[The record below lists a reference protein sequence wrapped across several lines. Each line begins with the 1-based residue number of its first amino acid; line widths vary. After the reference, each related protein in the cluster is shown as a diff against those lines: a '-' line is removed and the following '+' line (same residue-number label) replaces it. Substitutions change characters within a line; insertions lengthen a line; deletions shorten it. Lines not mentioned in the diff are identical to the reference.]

1 MNPSPDRSSA
11 PPEGAGP
18 TERYLRGKAAVQIL
32 VVALFCAIGAAVAE
46 HLALRASLADS
57 RATTLRDLG
66 ELRSVIENGLSAD
79 MQLVQG
85 MLSYVRADPDIDQ
98 VRFAGIARDLMESGS
113 PYVRNMALARDLKI
127 THIYPLAGNEAAMDL
142 DYRTID
148 VQWRPIELAVR
159 ERRAVIVGPVELVQ
173 GGIALI
179 ARFPIFLRPENG
191 DDGRLWGLASSV
203 FDLQAFMAGAV
214 IGGFEARYRLAL
226 SVDSRGPGPPLVF
239 WGDPTVR
246 DDDPVE
252 VGISLMLEPWTLSG
266 VPLQGWPVWSE
277 QWPLIGALALA
288 LFLLATGLVLFQHRN
303 EVARARVTRQLEAAR
318 NEAVAA
324 RLTAEQANSA
334 KTAFLANMS
343 HDLRTPLNSIIGF
356 SELIRDQ
363 LLGPGWHPRYAEYIH
378 HIRDCGTILVD
389 MIDDM
394 LDLTRIEA
402 GDYPL
407 QPEWLD
413 MADLLRGVEGR
424 WLVRGEFAGRLDY
437 SILPEAPP
445 VLLADFRAMQR
456 ILDNLLSNA
465 QRYAG
470 EEAHIRVLWAGEP
483 DGGGRL
489 SVVDDG
495 VGIAAEQLGRL
506 TEPFY
511 QGGSEHGRRADLARR
526 GAGHGLGLSIVK
538 RLAEMH
544 GAELRIESE
553 LGSGSAFHILFPR
566 KLTDRKLADRKLADR
581 ASS

>member
-1 MNPSPDRSSA
+1 MNPSPDRSPP

-18 TERYLRGKAAVQIL
+18 TERYLRGKAALQVL
-32 VVALFCAIGAAVAE
+32 VMALFCAIGAAVAE
-46 HLALRASLADS
+46 HLALRATLADA
-57 RATTLRDLG
+57 RAAALRDLG
-66 ELRSVIENGLSAD
+66 DLRSVIENGLSGD

-98 VRFAGIARDLMESGS
+98 ARFAGIARDLMESGS

-127 THIYPLAGNEAAMDL
+127 SHMYPLAGNEAAMGL
-142 DYRTID
+142 DYRSIGA
-148 VQWRPIELAVR
+148 QWRPIEVAVR
-159 ERRAVIVGPVELVQ
+159 ERRAVIVGPVDLVQ

-203 FDLQAFMAGAV
+203 FDLQSFMAGAV
-214 IGGFEARYRLAL
+214 IDGFEARYRLAL
-226 SVDSRGPGPPLVF
+226 SVRAAEGGHPLVF
-239 WGDPTVR
+239 WGEPAVLEG
-246 DDDPVE
+246 DPVE
-252 VGISLMLEPWTLSG
+252 IGISLLFDPWTLAG
-266 VPLQGWPVWSE
+266 VPLHGWPVWSE
-277 QWPLIGALALA
+277 QWLLIVVLALT
-288 LFLLATGLVLFQHRN
+288 LFVLAAGLILFQHHN

-334 KTAFLANMS
+334 KSAFLANMS

-363 LLGPGWHPRYAEYIH
+363 VLGPGWHPRYGEYIR
-378 HIRDCGTILVD
+378 HIRDCGSILVD

-407 QPEWLD
+407 QPERLD
-413 MADLLRGVEGR
+413 MADLLRGVESR
-424 WLVRGEFAGRLDY
+424 WLVRGEFAGRLDHA
-437 SILPEAPP
+437 ILPDAPP
-445 VLLADFRAMQR
+445 ALLADFRAMQR

-470 EEAHIRVLWAGEP
+470 EGAHIHMLWAREP
-483 DGGGRL
+483 DGGARL

-495 VGIAAEQLGRL
+495 VGIAAEQLARL

-511 QGGSEHGRRADLARR
+511 QGGGEHGRRADLARR

-538 RLAEMH
+538 RLAEMQ

-553 LGSGSAFHILFPR
+553 PGSGSAFHIVFPGKR
-566 KLTDRKLADRKLADR
+566 TGQ